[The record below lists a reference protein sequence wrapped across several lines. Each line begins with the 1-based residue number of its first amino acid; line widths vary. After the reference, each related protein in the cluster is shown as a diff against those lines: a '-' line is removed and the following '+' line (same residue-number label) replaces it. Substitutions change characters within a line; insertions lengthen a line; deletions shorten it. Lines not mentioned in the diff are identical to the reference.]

1 MTPTLAFLLGDRNGI
16 GPEIAAKLLADEDV
30 RRAARIVAIGDR
42 EVFELG
48 RRTAGVHFD
57 YRVVADIDPAAPN
70 DGSVRFLDRPTG
82 APAAADIGTATE
94 PAGREVLDGLAF
106 VVEQHRAG
114 RIDGVVFAPFN
125 KQAMRLGG
133 LGRGD
138 ELDYVVERL
147 GFTGNCGEL
156 NVLDRLWTSRV
167 TSHVPLREVAGL
179 LTVEGVLDAIA
190 LAHDSLAAAGFGRPR
205 LAVAGLNPHAG
216 DGGAFGREEID
227 VIAPAVERA
236 RQRGYAAEGPFPADT
251 VFLRAQAGDYDCVV
265 TMYHDQ
271 GQVAMKLMGF
281 GRGVTVMG
289 GIPLPMATAAH
300 GTAYDIAGK
309 GIARPDA
316 LRRAF
321 EICVSMAAHRS
332 GKAASA
338 A

>member
-1 MTPTLAFLLGDRNGI
+1 
-16 GPEIAAKLLADEDV
+16 
-30 RRAARIVAIGDR
+30 
-42 EVFELG
+42 VFELG
-48 RRTAGVHFD
+48 RRTAQTAFD
-57 YRVVADIDPAAPN
+57 YRVVDEIDPNAPA
-70 DGSVRFLDRPTG
+70 DGTLRFVDRPTG
-82 APAAADIGTATE
+82 EPAGATIGTATE
-94 PAGREVLDGLAF
+94 AAGREVLAGLAF
-106 VVEQHRAG
+106 VVDEFRAG

-125 KQAMRLGG
+125 KQAMRMGG

-138 ELDYVVERL
+138 ELDYVVERM
-147 GFTGNCGEL
+147 GFRGNCGEL

-167 TSHVPLREVAGL
+167 TSHVPLREVADL
-179 LTVEGVLDAIA
+179 LTVDSVFDAIE
-190 LAHDSLAAAGFGRPR
+190 LAHDSLAAAGFARPR

-236 RQRGYAAEGPFPADT
+236 RQRGFAAEGPFPADT

-289 GIPLPMATAAH
+289 GIPLPITTAAH
-300 GTAYDIAGK
+300 GTAYDIAGR
-309 GIARPDA
+309 GVARPDA

-321 EICVSMAAHRS
+321 EICVSMAAHKR
-332 GKAASA
+332 GKAAA
-338 A
+338 